1 MDSEHNCMPVDGLAD
16 GTSLAAASREER
28 VRTICQIAE
37 SVVGLGAEDKPKG
50 RRDAYLD
57 FIAFGE
63 GPAMRKALASMSG
76 CGLVARAIL
85 RCYGI
90 DDPELRAPYQ
100 TGSALRCLVVV
111 GKRHQVWHGPDT
123 TLLPGDVVII
133 GVDPPT
139 PQFGG
144 PGHALTVLTMDGDT
158 ITCVDGGQS
167 VNRYQAILRKTR
179 TLQRRGS
186 QLWLGSRRVYGVV
199 RAADVEPSNLL
210 HGRSLNQQ
218 IEA

>member
-1 MDSEHNCMPVDGLAD
+1 MNTEHNCMPVDGLAD
-16 GTSLAAASREER
+16 GTSLAAVSREDR
-28 VRTICQIAE
+28 VRAICQIAE
-37 SVVGLGAEDKPKG
+37 SVVGLGAEDRPKG

-63 GPAMRKALASMSG
+63 GPVMRKAAASMSG

-85 RCYGI
+85 RCYGFA
-90 DDPELRAPYQ
+90 DPELRAPYQ

-111 GKRHQVWHGPDT
+111 GKRHHVWHGPDT

-144 PGHALTVLTMDGDT
+144 PGHVLTVVSVNKNQVVS
-158 ITCVDGGQS
+158 VDGGQT
-167 VNRYQAILRKTR
+167 VNRYQAILKRTR

-186 QLWLGSRRVYGVV
+186 QVWIGTRRVYGVV
-199 RAADVEPSNLL
+199 RAPESQL
-210 HGRSLNQQ
+210 G
-218 IEA
+218 